1 MRDIVAAL
9 RPHAGPADAGGW
21 RGLAGATAVCLAA
34 LAAAFLL
41 ARVVE
46 EASLVLVFLLGV
58 VLSGA
63 LFGRAPALFAAGL
76 SVLLFNLAFVPPRFS
91 LSVADERFVF
101 TLAVMLIVGLVVGQL
116 TAGLKSQAR
125 MAQRSEA
132 EVGSL
137 YALSRDLGQ
146 ALTVERVAEIAERFV
161 RQNVG
166 DGVVIWVHDRS
177 PALRVVAGTAS
188 EAASARVARLLAE
201 APPPG
206 AEAAPG
212 ASGVWPLRGTMAVRG
227 AMALGRGDDDP
238 PPGAAQRR
246 LLATCSALVGSA
258 LERIHYIA
266 VAQDSA
272 VEIEGERLRSTLL
285 AAISHDL
292 RTPLASLV
300 GLADALQLDPPGLG
314 AQQREIARA
323 MGSTAR
329 RMSTMVNNLLDMAR
343 LESGAVALN
352 LQWQPVEE
360 VVGSALAAVA
370 PVLERHGLEV
380 AVDEGL
386 PLVRID
392 AVLMERVLVNLLE
405 NAARH
410 TPAGTQVRLA
420 ARRAAAPGG
429 PGAAAG
435 LELTVS
441 DDGPGLP
448 AGREEAMF
456 RKFERGRSESATAGV
471 GLGLALCAAVVRAHG
486 GQIAAGTGA
495 AGGAAFRIVLPL
507 GDPPAVPDADP
518 TEPGPAA

>member
-1 MRDIVAAL
+1 MRDILAAL
-9 RPHAGPADAGGW
+9 RPHAGAKDTGGW

-34 LAAAFLL
+34 LGASFLL
-41 ARVVE
+41 ATVVE

-146 ALTVERVAEIAERFV
+146 ALTVERVAEIAGGFV
-161 RQNVG
+161 RHHVG
-166 DGVVIWVHDRS
+166 DAVVIWVRDRG
-177 PALRVVAGTAS
+177 PALRVVAGSAS
-188 EAASARVARLLAE
+188 AASSARAERLLAD
-201 APPPG
+201 APSPHGPDT
-206 AEAAPG
+206 AAAG
-212 ASGVWPLRGTMAVRG
+212 LWPLRGTMAVRG
-227 AMALGRGDDDP
+227 AMALARGGDP
-238 PPGAAQRR
+238 PPGAAQQR
-246 LLATCSALVGSA
+246 LLETCSALVGSA

-266 VAQDSA
+266 VARDSA

-300 GLADALQLDPPGLG
+300 GLADALQLDPAGLD
-314 AQQREIARA
+314 AQQREIAHA

-343 LESGAVALN
+343 LEAGAVALN

-370 PVLERHGLEV
+370 PVLQRHGLEL
-380 AVDEGL
+380 AIEADL

-410 TPAGTQVRLA
+410 TPAGTRVRLA

-429 PGAAAG
+429 PGAEAAF
-435 LELTVS
+435 ELAVS

-456 RKFERGRSESATAGV
+456 RKFERGHGESATAGV
-471 GLGLALCAAVVRAHG
+471 GLGLALCAAIVHAHG
-486 GQIAAGTGA
+486 GRITAGTGP

-507 GDPPAVPDADP
+507 GEPPPVPDA
-518 TEPGPAA
+518 EPGPDA

>member
-34 LAAAFLL
+34 LGASFLL
-41 ARVVE
+41 ATVVE

-146 ALTVERVAEIAERFV
+146 ALTVERVAEIAEGFV

-166 DGVVIWVHDRS
+166 DGVVIWVHDRG

-188 EAASARVARLLAE
+188 EAASARAARVLAG

-227 AMALGRGDDDP
+227 AMALGRGDAP
-238 PPGAAQRR
+238 PPSPAQHQ

-258 LERIHYIA
+258 LERIHDIA

-360 VVGSALAAVA
+360 VVGSALVAVA

-471 GLGLALCAAVVRAHG
+471 GLGLALCAAVVRAHD